1 MAASVK
7 ASIQLYNGMSPALKS
22 MQQALNLTISSF
34 ERLQS
39 VSNDPVNL
47 SAIAAAKNELSN
59 VAVAVNKVEQ
69 EFKEAAQESQKL
81 KGSVSGIKGLLGGLG
96 IGAVLKGAINLSD
109 TWTSTTAR
117 LNLMNDGL
125 QTTQELTDKIYA
137 SAQRSRAGYLDTAA
151 AVSKL
156 GILAKGAFSS
166 NDEIIAFTELMNKNF
181 KIGGASIQEQ
191 SSAMYQLT
199 QAMASG
205 RLQGDEYR
213 SIIENAPLL
222 ANAIEDYM
230 VNVQKAKGT
239 MKDWASEGKL
249 TADVIKAAL
258 FSSADVIEERF
269 AQMPRTW
276 GDVWTSLKNG
286 ALMALQPVLEF
297 INFLANNWETL
308 EPFAVGLL
316 AVAVAYGVMTA
327 ATKIATAENA
337 KFIASLMANPLM
349 WIVLLIGLVV
359 MAIYEWVKS
368 VGGIK
373 IAWLIACDTI
383 LTAWDKLKIGFFTGV
398 YFVISFLDKMLL
410 AFAKVTVGIVNFIG
424 DMKAGVL
431 VMLETMINGAIR
443 LINEFITAINGVTGK
458 TFELIPILTF
468 GATAAIEN
476 EALKQSRNENLAAF
490 EDKINKAKSDRDK
503 ALSDMKNDAHTSAAK
518 RKFEISRAKADAAA
532 SATDEFDFSGVGQ
545 DVSSIA
551 DNTKS
556 ISDSL
561 DKSEEQME
569 YLIDIAEREAINRF
583 TTAEVKVDFTSNA
596 NINSN
601 MDIDGVINT
610 FADRLQ
616 EALIISSEGVY
627 V

>member
-7 ASIQLYNGMSPALKS
+7 ASIQLYNGMTPALRS

-34 ERLQS
+34 ERLQT
-39 VSNDPVNL
+39 VTNDPVNL
-47 SAIAAAKNELSN
+47 SAITAAKNELAN
-59 VAVAVNKVEQ
+59 VAVAVDNVER

-81 KGSVSGIKGLLGGLG
+81 KSSVGGIKGLLGGLG
-96 IGAVLKGAINLSD
+96 IGAVLKGAANLSD

-137 SAQRSRAGYLDTAA
+137 SSQRSRAGYLDTAA

-230 VNVQKAKGT
+230 INVQKAKGT
-239 MKDWASEGKL
+239 MKDWASDGLL

-258 FSSADVIEERF
+258 FSSADLIEERF

-276 GDVWTSLKNG
+276 GDVWTSLKNN

-327 ATKIATAENA
+327 ATKLANA
-337 KFIASLMANPLM
+337 ALLENPLM
-349 WIVLLIGLVV
+349 WIALLIFAVV
-359 MAIYEWVKS
+359 SAIYKWIQS

-373 IAWLIACDTI
+373 VAWLIACNTI
-383 LTAWDKLKIGFFTGV
+383 LTAWDNFKIKFMTGV
-398 YFVISFLDKMLL
+398 YGVIDFIDLMKL
-410 AFAKVTVGIVNFIG
+410 AFMRAGIGIQNFVG
-424 DMKAGVL
+424 DMKVGVL
-431 VMLETMINGAIR
+431 VALETMVNGAIR
-443 LINEFITAINGVTGK
+443 IINEFITAINEIPGVAIP
-458 TFELIPILTF
+458 LIPLLTF
-468 GATAAIEN
+468 GTTAAIEN
-476 EALKQSRNENLAAF
+476 EAAKQSREADYQVYSDTINQ
-490 EDKINKAKSDRDK
+490 KIADRDK
-503 ALSDMKNDAHTSAAK
+503 AIRDLENDAHTSAAK
-518 RKFEISRAKADAAA
+518 RKFEISKAKADAA
-532 SATDEFDFSGVGQ
+532 SDKNSFDLSGMGD
-545 DVSSIA
+545 DVSSVA

>member
-7 ASIQLYNGMSPALKS
+7 ASIQLYNGMTPALRS

-34 ERLQS
+34 ERLQT
-39 VSNDPVNL
+39 VTNDPVNL
-47 SAIAAAKNELSN
+47 SAITAAKNELAN
-59 VAVAVNKVEQ
+59 VAVAVDNVER

-81 KGSVSGIKGLLGGLG
+81 KRSVGGIKGLLGGLG
-96 IGAVLKGAINLSD
+96 IGAVLKGAANLSD

-137 SAQRSRAGYLDTAA
+137 SSQRSRAGYLDTAA

-230 VNVQKAKGT
+230 INVQKAKGT
-239 MKDWASEGKL
+239 MKDWASDGLL

-258 FSSADVIEERF
+258 FSSADLIEERF

-276 GDVWTSLKNG
+276 GDVWTSLKNN

-327 ATKIATAENA
+327 ATKLANA
-337 KFIASLMANPLM
+337 ALLENPLM
-349 WIVLLIGLVV
+349 WIALLIFAVV
-359 MAIYEWVKS
+359 SAIYKWIQS

-373 IAWLIACDTI
+373 VAWLIACNTI
-383 LTAWDKLKIGFFTGV
+383 LTAWDNFKIKFMTGV
-398 YFVISFLDKMLL
+398 YGVIDFIDLMKL
-410 AFAKVTVGIVNFIG
+410 AFMRAGIGIQNFVG
-424 DMKAGVL
+424 DMKVGVL
-431 VMLETMINGAIR
+431 VALETMVNGAIR
-443 LINEFITAINGVTGK
+443 IINEFITAINEIPGVAIP
-458 TFELIPILTF
+458 LIPLLTF
-468 GATAAIEN
+468 GTTAAIEN
-476 EALKQSRNENLAAF
+476 EAAKQSREADYQVYSDTINQ
-490 EDKINKAKSDRDK
+490 KIADRDK
-503 ALSDMKNDAHTSAAK
+503 AIRDLENDAHTSAAK
-518 RKFEISRAKADAAA
+518 RKFEISKAKADAA
-532 SATDEFDFSGVGQ
+532 SDENSFDFSGMGD
-545 DVSSIA
+545 DVSSVA

>member
-47 SAIAAAKNELSN
+47 SAISAAKNELAN

-81 KGSVSGIKGLLGGLG
+81 KGSVSGIKGLLGGIG
-96 IGAVLKGAINLSD
+96 IAAVLKGAINLSD

-117 LNLMNDGL
+117 LDLMNDGL
-125 QTTQELTDKIYA
+125 QTTQQLTDKIYA
-137 SAQRSRAGYLDTAA
+137 SAQRARAGYQDTAA

-156 GILAKGAFSS
+156 GILAKGAFTS

-199 QAMASG
+199 QPMASR

-222 ANAIEDYM
+222 ASAIEDYM

-239 MKDWASEGKL
+239 MKDWASEGRL
-249 TADVIKAAL
+249 TSDVIKAAL
-258 FSSADVIEERF
+258 FSSADLIEERF

-276 GDVWTSLKNG
+276 ADVWTSFKNS
-286 ALMALQPVLEF
+286 ALIALQPVLEF

-308 EPFAVGLL
+308 EPFAAGLL
-316 AVAVAYGVMTA
+316 AVAVAYGVMTVATRLANA
-327 ATKIATAENA
+327 ALLE
-337 KFIASLMANPLM
+337 NPLT
-349 WIVLLIGLVV
+349 WIAVLIFAVV
-359 MAIYEWVKS
+359 SAIYKWVQS

-373 IAWLIACDTI
+373 AAWLIACNAI
-383 LTAWDKLKIGFFTGV
+383 LTAWDNLKIGFMTGV
-398 YFVISFLDKMLL
+398 YGIMDFIDLMKL
-410 AFAKVTVGIVNFIG
+410 AFKRAGIGIQNFVG
-424 DMKAGVL
+424 DMKVGVL
-431 VMLETMINGAIR
+431 VTMEAMVNGAIR
-443 LINEFITAINGVTGK
+443 IINDFIEALNEIPGVS
-458 TFELIPILTF
+458 LQPLQYMTF
-468 GATAAIEN
+468 GATAALEN
-476 EALKQSRNENLAAF
+476 EAAKQSRESEYQSYADEISQKLA
-490 EDKINKAKSDRDK
+490 DRDK
-503 ALSDMKNDAHTSAAK
+503 ALSDMKNDAHTSAAQ
-518 RKFEISRAKADAAA
+518 RKFEISKAKADAAA
-532 SATDEFDFSGVGQ
+532 SSDNLDLSGIGE
-545 DVSSIA
+545 DTSAIS

-561 DKSEEQME
+561 DKSDEQKE

-583 TTAEVKVDFTSNA
+583 TTAELKVDFTSNA